1 MTSSLVLVTVAVLLV
16 LLDFVVDVVDFYVV
30 MIVRV
35 FLLHI
40 HFRNLDLTRT
50 GWMPLVGW
58 LMTYLILSLADVTMK
73 LAVLVTRTVVPGDA
87 ADDVSLDGMQQVQV
101 LLVGLL
107 TALSYLLLLLDTM
120 KDYLHAD

>member
-1 MTSSLVLVTVAVLLV
+1 
-16 LLDFVVDVVDFYVV
+16 
-30 MIVRV
+30 
-35 FLLHI
+35 
-40 HFRNLDLTRT
+40 
-50 GWMPLVGW
+50 MPLVGW